1 MVVVDSSPVRVVW
14 LLLVHPQR
22 EWCGCCR
29 FIPSES
35 GVVVVD
41 SSPVRVVWLL

>member
-1 MVVVDSSPVRVVW
+1 MVVVDSSP
-14 LLLVHPQR
+14 

-41 SSPVRVVWLL
+41 SSPARVVWLLLVHPQ